1 MEALIRYPV
10 SLKHAAEIDERVS
23 EAALK
28 VLSASGDSSSAK

>member
-23 EAALK
+23 TALLK
-28 VLSASGDSSSAK
+28 VVAEST

>member
-10 SLKHAAEIDERVS
+10 SLTHAPEIDERVS

-28 VLSASGDSSSAK
+28 VLAASGENSSAR